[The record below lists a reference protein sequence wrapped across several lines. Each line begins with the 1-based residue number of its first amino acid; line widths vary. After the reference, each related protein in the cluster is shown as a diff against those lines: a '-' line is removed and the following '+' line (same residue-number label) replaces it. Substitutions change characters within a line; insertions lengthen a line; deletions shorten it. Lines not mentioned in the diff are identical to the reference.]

1 MKSGEDIVADVQEMV
16 VPGKEEDDKVVVGYY
31 LRYPCRVRL
40 YGDKVEEDGN
50 TRSPFK
56 MQLTPWAPLS
66 KDEMIPMVA
75 DWVVTI
81 TEPIDQLKEMY
92 EKGIENYENRKSQT
106 DVSDEQLTDSESD

>member
-1 MKSGEDIVADVQEMV
+1 
-16 VPGKEEDDKVVVGYY
+16 
-31 LRYPCRVRL
+31 
-40 YGDKVEEDGN
+40 
-50 TRSPFK
+50 